1 MQDLERYRPPAA
13 EEPIS
18 IVHQDPD
25 RGFLSI
31 ISISPAVAALAIATD
46 LLLFGGDLISFG
58 ALLPFSAIACC
69 VLGYCCYVLQRRS
82 GDDHPLA
89 LAKGLTLALFTFA
102 PVPITPIIA
111 APGAAAALLRNALKR

>member
-1 MQDLERYRPPAA
+1 MQELERYRPHTA

-18 IVHQDPD
+18 IVQQDPE
-25 RGFLSI
+25 RGFLSLVAL
-31 ISISPAVAALAIATD
+31 SPGVAALAIATD

-82 GDDHPLA
+82 GDDHQIA
-89 LAKGLTLALFTFA
+89 LVKALILALFTLV
-102 PVPITPIIA
+102 PVPITPIIV
-111 APGAAAALLRNALKR
+111 APGLRRRCCATR